1 MLVTAY
7 EALKF
12 LYLVLAL
19 WYHYSCVA
27 NNRCINIFFPW
38 KLVFLTHWNLYNGLL
53 CMIVSFPLIKA
64 TVYATSARSLPTP
77 PAFAMINP
85 VSETNF
91 YAPYQQQM
99 PIDEYP
105 QGLGQPDCCY
115 FLKTG
120 DYKYKRNCRFNHPK
134 LQSSKSTSC
143 ALSNKALPLR
153 PVSHRTSKIM
163 IQLTN
168 SPLIMWCLKYILLN

>member
-12 LYLVLAL
+12 LHLVLPI
-19 WYHYSCVA
+19 WYHYSCVV
-27 NNRCINIFFPW
+27 NNRCISIFFLESW
-38 KLVFLTHWNLYNGLL
+38 CSWLTETSVMVFFARLFPFHWLRL
-53 CMIVSFPLIKA
+53 
-64 TVYATSARSLPTP
+64 
-77 PAFAMINP
+77 AFAMTNP

-91 YAPYQQQM
+91 YAPHQQQM
-99 PIDEYP
+99 PVDEYP
-105 QGLGQPDCCY
+105 QRSGQPDCSY

-120 DYKYKRNCRFNHPK
+120 DYKYKANCRFNHPK

-143 ALSNKALPLR
+143 ALSNKGLPLR
-153 PVSHRTSKIM
+153 PVSRRTSKIM

-168 SPLIMWCLKYILLN
+168 SPLIMWGLNYILLN

>member
-1 MLVTAY
+1 
-7 EALKF
+7 
-12 LYLVLAL
+12 
-19 WYHYSCVA
+19 
-27 NNRCINIFFPW
+27 
-38 KLVFLTHWNLYNGLL
+38 
-53 CMIVSFPLIKA
+53 
-64 TVYATSARSLPTP
+64 
-77 PAFAMINP
+77 MINP

-153 PVSHRTSKIM
+153 PLCDRRRMNNNYWFSVVSFKSCSFTSGAS
-163 IQLTN
+163 TN
-168 SPLIMWCLKYILLN
+168 DRKLLFLVKLKYVFIRVMEVQAFCKDGITGHVNFRTVHRASAR